1 MNKRLR
7 LLAWLIVWQ
16 GLASL
21 SMLYAQRI
29 TSASGIVRDS
39 ISGEPLSY
47 VSVLFD
53 NSTIGAMT
61 DDNGAFTIQNDKGLT
76 KLVISSLGYDTKA
89 IDLKVNTR
97 NDLLEIELKP
107 TTFEISEVVVKPKRE
122 RYSRKN
128 NPAVELIKQ
137 VIEHKNDNRIEV
149 KEEYQTE
156 VYETGV

>member
-76 KLVISSLGYDTKA
+76 KLVVGI
-89 IDLKVNTR
+89 
-97 NDLLEIELKP
+97 
-107 TTFEISEVVVKPKRE
+107 
-122 RYSRKN
+122 
-128 NPAVELIKQ
+128 
-137 VIEHKNDNRIEV
+137 
-149 KEEYQTE
+149 
-156 VYETGV
+156 